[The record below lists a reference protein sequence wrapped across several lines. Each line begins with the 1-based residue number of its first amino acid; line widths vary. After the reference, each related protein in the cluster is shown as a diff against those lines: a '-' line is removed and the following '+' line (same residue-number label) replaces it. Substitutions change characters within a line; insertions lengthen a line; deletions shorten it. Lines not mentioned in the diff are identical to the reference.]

1 LIIET
6 VILSFI
12 LGKIRGGRIRNI
24 GNLYIKKWYIFVIS
38 FLMEII
44 SLLLITRFSGSLS
57 RFLEDNFSY
66 IHIFIYLLL
75 ILGLILNFREK
86 GFKLVLFGSL
96 LNFIPILLNN
106 GRMPVSIKALKFSK
120 LYNELTLL
128 EEGRILT
135 HVLIDKSTKLS
146 ILSDI
151 IPIPKPYLFPKIIS
165 LGDILIAIGLFVLIQ
180 TYMKDIEATPYIG
193 KPLN

>member
-1 LIIET
+1 
-6 VILSFI
+6 
-12 LGKIRGGRIRNI
+12 
-24 GNLYIKKWYIFVIS
+24 
-38 FLMEII
+38 
-44 SLLLITRFSGSLS
+44 
-57 RFLEDNFSY
+57 
-66 IHIFIYLLL
+66 
-75 ILGLILNFREK
+75 
-86 GFKLVLFGSL
+86 
-96 LNFIPILLNN
+96 
-106 GRMPVSIKALKFSK
+106 MPVSIKALKFSK

>member
-1 LIIET
+1 
-6 VILSFI
+6 
-12 LGKIRGGRIRNI
+12 
-24 GNLYIKKWYIFVIS
+24 
-38 FLMEII
+38 MEII

>member
-1 LIIET
+1 MIIET

>member
-1 LIIET
+1 
-6 VILSFI
+6 
-12 LGKIRGGRIRNI
+12 
-24 GNLYIKKWYIFVIS
+24 
-38 FLMEII
+38 MEII

-165 LGDILIAIGLFVLIQ
+165 LGDILIAIGLFVFNTNL
-180 TYMKDIEATPYIG
+180 YERY
-193 KPLN
+193 